1 MILDHNFYEND
12 DVVSMAQYLL
22 GMTICTNFEEG
33 FVSGIISETEAY
45 KGPEDKACHAYQ
57 NKKTKRNEAMFEKG
71 GILYMY
77 LCYGIHHLCNIVT
90 GPMNYPQAILIR
102 AIQPVSG
109 IPIMLKRRKK
119 LKNSPSLTLG
129 PGNVSQALGLN
140 ISYNK
145 TSLINNDSIW
155 IETHNNIKK
164 KIWSGPRIGIDY
176 AQESAL
182 LPWRFWIK

>member
-1 MILDHNFYEND
+1 MI
-12 DVVSMAQYLL
+12 
-22 GMTICTNFEEG
+22 ICTKFGEE

-57 NKKTKRNEAMFEKG
+57 NKKSKRNEAMFEKG

-77 LCYGIHHLCNIVT
+77 ICYGLHHLCNIVT
-90 GPMNYPQAILIR
+90 GPMNYPHAILIR
-102 AIQPVSG
+102 AIQPLSG
-109 IPIMLKRRKK
+109 IPIILKRRKK
-119 LKNSPSLTLG
+119 LNYSPSLTIG

-140 ISYNK
+140 ISHNK
-145 TSLINNDSIW
+145 ASLIKNDSIW
-155 IETHNNIKK
+155 IETPSTPHVKK